1 MQGTTK
7 NRLAASPWVVDYPL
21 TFPALRMTVAD
32 MGATTLRT
40 ILVRRIIR
48 VTIFM
53 VVMAITIQTLLWLGY
68 NPTPPRDVFW
78 LK

>member
-1 MQGTTK
+1 
-7 NRLAASPWVVDYPL
+7 
-21 TFPALRMTVAD
+21 MTVAD

-53 VVMAITIQTLLWLGY
+53 VVMAVTIQTLLWLGY